1 MRARMLRPMQ
11 FVFEDSEVAQLQIS
25 EEVLTVRFS
34 AARVVEGGRT
44 GSGEG
49 QWMRLLLICEL
60 DALSGT
66 GLQAS
71 GRLEGGRVRVGGQTL
86 RSLPLSYEV
95 QQPFVLE
102 LDFASGARLRLQG
115 RKLQLRTPE
124 GAGAVESFQCG

>member
-1 MRARMLRPMQ
+1 MLRPMQ

-71 GRLEGGRVRVGGQTL
+71 GRLEGGCVRVGGQTL

-95 QQPFVLE
+95 RQPLVLE
-102 LDFASGARLRLQG
+102 LDFASGHQVRLQG
-115 RKLQLRTPE
+115 HQLQLRTPE

>member
-1 MRARMLRPMQ
+1 MLRPMQ

-25 EEVLTVRFS
+25 EEVLTARFS

-60 DALSGT
+60 NALSDN

-102 LDFASGARLRLQG
+102 LDFASGHQVRLQG
-115 RKLQLRTPE
+115 HQLQLRTPE

>member
-1 MRARMLRPMQ
+1 MLRPMQ
-11 FVFEDSEVAQLQIS
+11 FVFEDSEVAQLQLR
-25 EEVLTVRFS
+25 EKVLTVHFS
-34 AARVVEGGRT
+34 AARVVEGART

-49 QWMRLLLICEL
+49 HWMRLLLICEL
-60 DALSGT
+60 DALSDT
-66 GLQAS
+66 GLHAS
-71 GRLEGGRVRVGGQTL
+71 GRLEGGRVQVGGQTL

-124 GAGAVESFQCG
+124 GSGAVESFQCG